1 MTDELELTA
10 LDGTNPLGFLAALGV
25 LQALHRAGRE
35 PTLRW
40 SDDLVPV
47 PLVSGASDG
56 DDLVTVL
63 DTDRARLQDSITLRG
78 PGPVPLDDAKPSRG
92 VLRSWA
98 VAVVETLDDTRE
110 DADLFAALLSE
121 GGVDGNDKGKP
132 THLHFTAGQQKFLR
146 MVRELAEKVGRDRLH
161 EAVFGPWRQ
170 DSPLPSLSWNSQ
182 GDRVYALR
190 AVNPSTDKRLGVPGA
205 DWLAFLGLVYFPTSL
220 GSTRDGSAVLR
231 TSGCDVG
238 WKRSHLRWPLWKV
251 PLDRDT
257 VWSLVGDG
265 DIVGER
271 LTGQRAGSRRTR
283 VAHELRVRG
292 VLRVLQA
299 PIRRNDQGGYGS
311 FGGASVLIEAA
322 EATPAAPV
330 GSR

>member
-10 LDGTNPLGFLAALGV
+10 LDGTNPLGLLAALGV

-47 PLVSGASDG
+47 PLVSGASDA

-63 DTDRARLQDSITLRG
+63 DTDRVRLQDSITLRG
-78 PGPVPLDDAKPSRG
+78 PGPVPVDDAKPPRG
-92 VLRSWA
+92 VFRSWA
-98 VAVVETLDDTRE
+98 AAVAETLEETRE
-110 DADLFAALLSE
+110 DADLFAALMSE
-121 GGVDGNDKGKP
+121 GGVDGNGNGKP
-132 THLHFTAGQQKFLR
+132 THLHFTAGQQRFLL

-182 GDRVYALR
+182 GDRLYALR
-190 AVNPSTDKRLGVPGA
+190 AVNPSTEKRLGVPGA

-220 GSTRDGSAVLR
+220 GSARDGSPVLR
-231 TSGCDVG
+231 TSGCDGG

-257 VWSLVGDG
+257 TWSLVGDQ
-265 DIVGER
+265 DLVGEW
-271 LTGQRAGSRRTR
+271 LTGQRAGSRRAR
-283 VAHELRVRG
+283 VAQELRVRG

-299 PIRRNDQGGYGS
+299 PIRRSDQGGYGS
-311 FGGASVLIEAA
+311 FGGASVLVEAA
-322 EATPAAPV
+322 KAAR
-330 GSR
+330 SR